1 VSATGFDKG
10 AAKLRAAATATAS
23 SGVAKSPKASEGQ
36 DERFLTVKNVMA
48 NAASDHESDWASDDH
63 WGW

>member
-10 AAKLRAAATATAS
+10 AAKLRAAATATAT
-23 SGVAKSPKASEGQ
+23 GVVKSPQ

-48 NAASDHESDWASDDH
+48 NVASDHESDWASDDH

>member
-10 AAKLRAAATATAS
+10 AAKLRAAATAAAAA
-23 SGVAKSPKASEGQ
+23 GSEGQ
-36 DERFLTVKNVMA
+36 DGRFLTVKNAMV